1 MTLETAAARTGE
13 DAKAPRLQKLA
24 SEPLTLSSLADLAT
38 AEERVATIRRRI
50 EACQAEAE
58 DLNPQEREAR
68 ERAMQKYLER
78 METRYSV
85 FDWKKALAG
94 ARILYPVTLEGI
106 VQVGLSLP
114 TGKVASDVQA
124 YVDANQ
130 SSVTIAEA
138 LLLRWVATIR
148 LLAASNAPEQDL
160 RALPVEVRLK
170 NFRDLTEMIVTKL
183 ANSIQSFQA
192 WVNTKMELELGNS

>member
-13 DAKAPRLQKLA
+13 DPRDPRLKKLA

-58 DLNPQEREAR
+58 DLDPLEREAR
-68 ERAMQKYLER
+68 ERAMAKYLER

-94 ARILYPVTLEGI
+94 AKILYPVTLEGI
-106 VQVGLSLP
+106 IQVGLSLP

-124 YVDANQ
+124 YVDGNQ
-130 SSVTIAEA
+130 NSVTIAEA
-138 LLLRWVATIR
+138 LLLRWVVTIR
-148 LLAASNAPEQDL
+148 LLAAPNAPEQDL

-192 WVNTKMELELGNS
+192 WVNTKMEIELGNS

>member
-1 MTLETAAARTGE
+1 
-13 DAKAPRLQKLA
+13 
-24 SEPLTLSSLADLAT
+24 
-38 AEERVATIRRRI
+38 
-50 EACQAEAE
+50 
-58 DLNPQEREAR
+58 
-68 ERAMQKYLER
+68 
-78 METRYSV
+78 
-85 FDWKKALAG
+85 
-94 ARILYPVTLEGI
+94 LYPVTLEGI